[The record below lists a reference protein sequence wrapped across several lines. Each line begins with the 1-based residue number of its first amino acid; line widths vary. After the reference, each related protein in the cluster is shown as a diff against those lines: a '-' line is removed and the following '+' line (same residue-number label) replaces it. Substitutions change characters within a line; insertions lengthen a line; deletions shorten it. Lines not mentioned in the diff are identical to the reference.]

1 MKISKLKS
9 FALLSLMLISIGLS
23 SCTSPSGERAKM
35 KRIENMKERWVT
47 ITCTS
52 EVSVASQ
59 SYEART
65 SFYNYEQTKVIYS
78 TRFANDMGSNV
89 DDVDVTLLMRL

>member
-9 FALLSLMLISIGLS
+9 FALLCLMLISIGLS
-23 SCTSPSGERAKM
+23 SCTSPSGEREKM
-35 KRIENMKERWVT
+35 KRLENTKERWAT

-65 SFYNYEQTKVIYS
+65 SFSTYEQTKILYS
-78 TRFANDMGSNV
+78 TRFANDMGINV